1 MKSHEAVDSE
11 ADDRLFLGGGDEPG
25 ELGGGDEPGELG
37 FGDESGDEEED
48 TAIADDDEAEAE
60 EPGDHGQL
68 ISVQDP
74 SVQDPT
80 TNDESTEE
88 PTLEQ
93 LEQLTAEIEADGM
106 ETVEQLNRL
115 RGTESRE
122 RMIIRASEHVR
133 MAQVQRLLY
142 VLFVHKARAD
152 RLANKPHSESSYTFV
167 VDYGQNMAL
176 PAFHKEQ
183 PGCAYYY
190 SPLNIYNGGVVDQA
204 FLDEN
209 GQITNLLYAH
219 VYHEGEGKKG
229 ANNVVSLVNKTLLL
243 KNLLRAG
250 DPGKELN
257 IIYDNCSGQNKNN
270 NVLKFAIW
278 LTEMGFFNEVNFVFL
293 IVGHTKNAAD
303 RLFNCLKVQYRR
315 QNIYTMDQ
323 LLHVLD
329 DSPKVSVHQATAS
342 DFFDWDLY
350 LNLFYSD
357 FKKAG
362 SGGLIKKHH
371 IFSCNYEKDRHK
383 NTLHVNMRESDLPEH
398 KVTVHKAFKQG
409 FYGRSA
415 FPKGVVGLQAAIAAR
430 KASMTAAMSD
440 KLKQIVSDGI
450 NIFKRVE
457 LATKWARIIPQL
469 HANDV
474 FYQMPPKAILDAVK
488 REKILRKDA
497 KLEINAGKN

>member
-1 MKSHEAVDSE
+1 
-11 ADDRLFLGGGDEPG
+11 
-25 ELGGGDEPGELG
+25 
-37 FGDESGDEEED
+37 
-48 TAIADDDEAEAE
+48 
-60 EPGDHGQL
+60 
-68 ISVQDP
+68 
-74 SVQDPT
+74 
-80 TNDESTEE
+80 
-88 PTLEQ
+88 
-93 LEQLTAEIEADGM
+93 M

-229 ANNVVSLVNKTLLL
+229 ANNVVSLVYKTLLL

-270 NVLKFAIW
+270 TVLKFSIW
-278 LTEMGFFNEVNFVFL
+278 LTEMGFFKQVNFVFL

-342 DFFDWDLY
+342 DFFDWDSY

-415 FPKGVVGLQAAIAAR
+415 FPKGIVGLQAAIAAR
-430 KASMTAAMSD
+430 RAIMTAAMSD
-440 KLKQIVSDGI
+440 KFKQIVSDGI

-457 LATKWARIIPQL
+457 LATKWARIIPQQ

-474 FYQMPPKAILDAVK
+474 FYQMPPIAILDAVK

-497 KLEINAGKN
+497 KLKINAGKKKAQRKEIEDKMAAENKG